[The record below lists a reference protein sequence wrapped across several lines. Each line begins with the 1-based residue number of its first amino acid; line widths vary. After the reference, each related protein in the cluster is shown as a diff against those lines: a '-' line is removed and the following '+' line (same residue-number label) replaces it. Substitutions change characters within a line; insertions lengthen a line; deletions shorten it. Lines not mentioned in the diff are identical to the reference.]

1 MCLQRRSVLP
11 RSTAKP
17 SSKSSQLA
25 SHANRPEKRLQQSV
39 LIADDTTE
47 FRHGL
52 RPELEQAGY
61 RVLEAAA
68 NNEALQIMAD
78 ERVDVLL
85 VDLVMPGLNGL
96 ELLRQRRRQSL
107 PKVQTI
113 ALTGAQSLDAKLRL
127 VFRSLGVSRFIA
139 KPFEIGELLEAIEG
153 GRFTAGPV
161 ATHQRESEQ

>member
-1 MCLQRRSVLP
+1 MYLQRRSVLP
-11 RSTAKP
+11 RSSP
-17 SSKSSQLA
+17 KSTPKLPQLA
-25 SHANRPEKRLQQSV
+25 SHAKRPEKRLQQSV
-39 LIADDTTE
+39 LIADDSTE

-52 RPELEQAGY
+52 RPELEHAGY
-61 RVLEAAA
+61 RVLEASA

-107 PKVQTI
+107 PKLQTI
-113 ALTGAQSLDAKLRL
+113 ALTGAQSLDARLRL
-127 VFRSLGVSRFIA
+127 LFRTLGVGRFIA

-161 ATHQRESEQ
+161 ATLQRESEQ